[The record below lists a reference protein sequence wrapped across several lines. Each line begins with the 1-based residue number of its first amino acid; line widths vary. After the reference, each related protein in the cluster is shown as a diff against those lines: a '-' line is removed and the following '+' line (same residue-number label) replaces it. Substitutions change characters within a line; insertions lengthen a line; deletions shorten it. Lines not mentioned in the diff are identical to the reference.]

1 MSIQDVILPFLPRV
15 IHVGKYY
22 RPVKGGIE
30 NHCYHLCTRLAKYV
44 DLTVVVSATGWRTTV
59 ETVDGVKVVRVPRYA
74 EIASTPISPGFFSY
88 LRRADADIV
97 HVHVP
102 NPMAAAAVLAAR
114 PRGKLIVM
122 YHSDIIR
129 QKRLFELYRGID
141 EAFLSR
147 AEAIIATAPENVE
160 HSPVLSRFRDKTR
173 VIPLGVEPGDFE
185 MTPRREERVRE
196 LRERFGPRVVFFVG
210 RHVYYKGIDHLI
222 RAMKGVDAHLVLG
235 SDGPLTPELGRLT
248 RSLGLSSRVTF
259 AGRIADEDLPC
270 FYHASDIFCLPS
282 VARSEA
288 FGIVQLEAMACGV
301 PVVSTRLTTG
311 VVYVNQDGVTGVT
324 VPPADSAALTGALN
338 RLLGD
343 KALRRKLGR
352 QGRERVHREFT
363 HDINA
368 RRTLELYAEVLS
380 RKQVRAR

>member
-1 MSIQDVILPFLPRV
+1 
-15 IHVGKYY
+15 
-22 RPVKGGIE
+22 
-30 NHCYHLCTRLAKYV
+30 
-44 DLTVVVSATGWRTTV
+44 
-59 ETVDGVKVVRVPRYA
+59 
-74 EIASTPISPGFFSY
+74 
-88 LRRADADIV
+88 
-97 HVHVP
+97 
-102 NPMAAAAVLAAR
+102 
-114 PRGKLIVM
+114 
-122 YHSDIIR
+122 
-129 QKRLFELYRGID
+129 
-141 EAFLSR
+141 
-147 AEAIIATAPENVE
+147 
-160 HSPVLSRFRDKTR
+160 
-173 VIPLGVEPGDFE
+173 
-185 MTPRREERVRE
+185 VRE